1 MSKKF
6 EMTKEEIER
15 LAFLGIIG
23 PAQIGLHRALIKTLS
38 EFGFDIE
45 YNEEANE
52 LFLVNKVEDKI
63 FTFNGFMSGY
73 MDLFEDFITNVFI
86 QEYKE
91 NGKVFP
97 LKSKIQKEAE
107 QRAENLKEMIGEEE
121 FKRINESIKKI
132 AQANYER
139 DVEIAD
145 GISESKKTKKC

>member
-45 YNEEANE
+45 YNEEAE
-52 LFLVNKVEDKI
+52 KLFLVNKGDNKI
-63 FTFNGFMSGY
+63 FTLNGFMSGY
-73 MDLFEDFITNVFI
+73 MELFEDFIINVFI
-86 QEYKE
+86 HEFKE
-91 NGKVFP
+91 NGKEFP

-107 QRAENLKEMIGEEE
+107 KRAEDLKEMIGEEE
-121 FKRINESIKKI
+121 FIRINDSIKKM
-132 AQANYER
+132 AQANFEK

-145 GISESKKTKKC
+145 EIAKSKKVKKC